1 MGLFDRLMQP
11 QAPSRLDEFYPPDYS
26 KLKRGQFR
34 QDTPQM
40 REYAANVPVDVARGT
55 FAGLFGL
62 TSDILNFAPAYSPM
76 PM

>member
-11 QAPSRLDEFYPPDYS
+11 QASSRLDEFYPPDYS

-55 FAGLFGL
+55 LVWI
-62 TSDILNFAPAYSPM
+62 DK
-76 PM
+76 